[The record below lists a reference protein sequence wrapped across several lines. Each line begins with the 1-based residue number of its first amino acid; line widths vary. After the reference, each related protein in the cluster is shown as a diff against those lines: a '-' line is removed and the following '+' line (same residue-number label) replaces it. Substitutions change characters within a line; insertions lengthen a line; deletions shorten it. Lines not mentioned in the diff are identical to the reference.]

1 MAIVPPPPSAPEW
14 SVRFQGDHWPLD
26 NLCASQYWQPGDY
39 VVDSFEVTAGQ
50 TFSPKGPH
58 EVWLG
63 LFTGGS
69 GTWKNMTVTSGNGD
83 KANRVKV
90 GTLELL

>member
-1 MAIVPPPPSAPEW
+1 MVGA
-14 SVRFQGDHWPLD
+14 
-26 NLCASQYWQPGDY
+26 
-39 VVDSFEVTAGQ
+39 VDSFEVTAGQ
-50 TFSPKGPH
+50 TFSPKGQQ